1 MLGAPKSQ
9 ARVHQNHSDS
19 LMHSVLWKKI
29 RRDYQYYRHNQ
40 LYHHLTRRYRTL
52 QAPSSNRSN
61 ESICRIRTP

>member
-1 MLGAPKSQ
+1 
-9 ARVHQNHSDS
+9 
-19 LMHSVLWKKI
+19 MHSVLWKKI